1 MPSLTEKPQSWIV
14 FGPSGCGKTTV
25 GQALARR
32 LGLAFHDADA
42 YHPKANVAKMSRG
55 EPLTDEDRGPWL
67 ERLIAMLRDESPV
80 VLACS
85 ALKRAYRVRLDAG
98 VEVRW
103 VLLDVDRATLAARMT
118 GRNEAGTHF
127 MPRSLL
133 DSQLAALER
142 PGPDENVLV
151 LDARLPVE
159 QLVDSIMSS
168 DGHPA

>member
-1 MPSLTEKPQSWIV
+1 MPSSPSSWIV

-25 GQALARR
+25 GKALAERM
-32 LGLAFHDADA
+32 GLAFHDADA
-42 YHPKANVAKMSRG
+42 YHPEANVAKMSRG
-55 EPLTDEDRGPWL
+55 EPLTDADRGPWL
-67 ERLIAMLRDESPV
+67 ERLNQMLRDESPV

-85 ALKRAYRVRLDAG
+85 ALKRAYRVRLDVG
-98 VEVRW
+98 VDVRW

-142 PGPDENVLV
+142 PGPDEDVLV

-159 QLVDSIMSS
+159 QLVDTIRRS